1 MQSFRAVLAL
11 FALAVVLPAHTAS
24 ADDYPNRPVHLVFPY
39 SAGGVSDLA
48 RLVAERLG
56 ERWRQPVL
64 VEVRPGASGNVGA
77 EFVAR
82 APADGY
88 TLLIAPPPPLAIN
101 QSLFARLGYDPAA
114 FVPVT
119 VVASMP
125 NLLVATRALPAS
137 NLRELL
143 DYAKANPDRLSYAST
158 GNGGTPHLSAEL
170 LKAQGQVRIV
180 HVPYQGI
187 ASALPDLVAG
197 RVDLMFANLAGVM
210 PLVKD
215 GRLKVLAVASAE
227 RLAQLP
233 ERANR
238 ARDAARICLRQ
249 LAGAR
254 RAGADTARGGREDCA
269 RGAGG
274 SANARGGRTSAPARR
289 RSGGQHAGTS
299 ARVHSPRSPALGA
312 GDPQRSDQA
321 RLRRTPSCS
330 TPAPPC
336 RPAASPVSPM
346 STRRPTRE
354 PTSRSSTLSSAAW
367 RR

>member
-1 MQSFRAVLAL
+1 MQSFRAALAL
-11 FALAVVLPAHTAS
+11 FALAAVLPAHTAP
-24 ADDYPNRPVHLVFPY
+24 ADDYPNRPIHLVFPY
-39 SAGGVSDLA
+39 SAGGVSDMA

-56 ERWRQPVL
+56 ERWHQPVL

-88 TLLIAPPPPLAIN
+88 TLLITPPPPLAIN

-143 DYAKANPDRLSYAST
+143 DYAKANPNRLSYAST

-187 ASALPDLVAG
+187 ASALPDLVTG
-197 RVDLMFANLAGVM
+197 RVDMMFANLAAVM

-233 ERANR
+233 FVPTVHETLPGFVSDSWLALAAPAQTPPAVVEKIALAMQELLQAPEMTER
-238 ARDAARICLRQ
+238 LRQ
-249 LAGAR
+249 LGAVPV
-254 RAGADTARGGREDCA
+254 
-269 RGAGG
+269 
-274 SANARGGRTSAPARR
+274 ANTPA
-289 RSGGQHAGTS
+289 
-299 ARVHSPRSPALGA
+299 
-312 GDPQRSDQA
+312 QA
-321 RLRRTPSCS
+321 RDFIRLEVQRWAQVIRN
-330 TPAPPC
+330 
-336 RPAASPVSPM
+336 AAIKPD
-346 STRRPTRE
+346 
-354 PTSRSSTLSSAAW
+354 
-367 RR
+367 

>member
-1 MQSFRAVLAL
+1 MSTFRAVLAL
-11 FALAVVLPAHTAS
+11 LALAAVLPAHTAP

-88 TLLIAPPPPLAIN
+88 TLLVTPPPPLAIN
-101 QSLFARLGYDPAA
+101 QSLFSNLGYDPAA

-119 VVASMP
+119 VVCSMP
-125 NLLVATRALPAS
+125 NLLVATRALPVS

-143 DYAKANPDRLSYAST
+143 NYAKANPERLSYAST

-180 HVPYQGI
+180 HIPYQGI

-197 RVDLMFANLAGVM
+197 RVDLMFANLTGVM

-227 RLAQLP
+227 RLPQLP
-233 ERANR
+233 GVPTVHETLAGFVSDSWLALAAPAHTPDAVVEKIALAVQEVLQTPEVAER
-238 ARDAARICLRQ
+238 LRQ
-249 LAGAR
+249 LGAVPV
-254 RAGADTARGGREDCA
+254 GNT
-269 RGAGG
+269 
-274 SANARGGRTSAPARR
+274 PA
-289 RSGGQHAGTS
+289 
-299 ARVHSPRSPALGA
+299 
-312 GDPQRSDQA
+312 QA
-321 RLRRTPSCS
+321 REYIRLEVKRWAQVIR
-330 TPAPPC
+330 
-336 RPAASPVSPM
+336 
-346 STRRPTRE
+346 
-354 PTSRSSTLSSAAW
+354 SAAIKPD
-367 RR
+367 

>member
-11 FALAVVLPAHTAS
+11 LALAVVVPAHTAP
-24 ADDYPNRPVHLVFPY
+24 ADEYPNRPVHLVFPY

-64 VEVRPGASGNVGA
+64 VEIRPGASGNVGA

-88 TLLIAPPPPLAIN
+88 TLLITPPPPLAIN

-197 RVDLMFANLAGVM
+197 RVDLMFANLTGVM

-233 ERANR
+233 DVPTVHETLPGFVSDSWLALAAPPQTPAAVVDKIALAVQEVLRSPEVAER
-238 ARDAARICLRQ
+238 LRQ
-249 LAGAR
+249 LGAVPV
-254 RAGADTARGGREDCA
+254 GNT
-269 RGAGG
+269 
-274 SANARGGRTSAPARR
+274 PA
-289 RSGGQHAGTS
+289 
-299 ARVHSPRSPALGA
+299 
-312 GDPQRSDQA
+312 QA
-321 RLRRTPSCS
+321 REFIQLEVQRWAQVIR
-330 TPAPPC
+330 
-336 RPAASPVSPM
+336 
-346 STRRPTRE
+346 
-354 PTSRSSTLSSAAW
+354 SAAIKPD
-367 RR
+367 